1 MSDPKSD
8 PKSDPAAPHAATPH
22 ADAHDD
28 HHDHVM
34 PLWLLSA
41 VIVILLILT
50 IVTVG
55 VAMVT
60 PNLVLAMGI
69 ATVKATLVCAI
80 FMHLYWDKPFNTV
93 VLLISIGLLGLFLW
107 FATLDTGQYQNS
119 VNDQFTDEGMT
130 KLRAAEHP
138 APQ

>member
-1 MSDPKSD
+1 MTDPTKTEGA
-8 PKSDPAAPHAATPH
+8 PVAAPH
-22 ADAHDD
+22 ADAHAHGDE
-28 HHDHVM
+28 HDHVM
-34 PLWLLSA
+34 PLWLLTA

-50 IVTVG
+50 VVTVG

-60 PNLVLAMGI
+60 PNLILAMAI
-69 ATVKATLVCAI
+69 ATVKASLVCAI

-93 VLLISIGLLGLFLW
+93 ILLISIGLLGLFLW
-107 FATLDTGQYQNS
+107 FAILDTGQYQQS

-130 KLRAAEHP
+130 KLRAAENP